1 MLPSIPHAF
10 ATTAE
15 FWCVNRWCKGSY
27 ESKDKKKSIFL
38 TLINEVKP
46 LVINFSEIHD
56 WVTTFGRFL
65 LAVQVCAAMSARI
78 TIRSGCVA
86 RLRKAGKEAGWSN
99 YFCPDLPLLSKVNY
113 KATTSRKYS
122 AFAHPKIRQHYKIG
136 RFSVQFS
143 PCLFVMHRWERGIR
157 FLFFVISF

>member
-38 TLINEVKP
+38 TLLNEVKP

-56 WVTTFGRFL
+56 WVATLGRFL
-65 LAVQVCAAMSARI
+65 LTVQVFAAMSASIR
-78 TIRSGCVA
+78 IRSGCDA
-86 RLRKAGKEAGWSN
+86 RLRKAEKEAGWSN
-99 YFCPDLPLLSKVNY
+99 YLFPDLPLLSKVNY
-113 KATTSRKYS
+113 KAPTRRKYS
-122 AFAHPKIRQHYKIG
+122 AFAHPKRRQHYKLG
-136 RFSVQFS
+136 KFAFQLW
-143 PCLFVMHRWERGIR
+143 PCLFVMHRWERGDPWTS
-157 FLFFVISF
+157 L